1 MSILKTNLVEA
12 IMATKNT
19 FKKVTICI
27 LLSFSLQSC
36 SLFDK
41 QVLVDIPQDVLNL
54 PLQQAKQ
61 ENLLENEFNP
71 TNVDNKLY
79 NKINDSNEILVLP
92 YEYLEQTAPMNSYTA
107 INFAFNSQTEIYVGV
122 KPYFQN
128 TSNNLNLDFKIGIDA
143 NSNYY
148 YSKFKF
154 VETAQKFIDDNKSD
168 LLLPYLIYDGLNN
181 YKTLTNINLEEL
193 YDSNNDGYID
203 SIFFMPFLNL
213 FSKSTF
219 SETLKNLLT
228 SKTFTYTSTQADQ
241 IKSEIEEYTNRTFDF
256 TISTASFSSFYYLT
270 EVNDL
275 YKVNGLSCYNHQFIY
290 EIARQFNMSNLQGND
305 ETNPLGMNFL
315 SSGMVG
321 DIDAFNKIKMGLTT
335 PYIINSEGK
344 YELKQDSNYVYLI
357 PKQLNYN
364 INSIY
369 DEYLLITYYDGM
381 KNPNIHKDTGFYSNY
396 VLNNKSGFIVFACD
410 NRLQYLKNNLY
421 QTLDT
426 QTDSYDPN
434 TEYVN
439 VTSQKVENENYL
451 VQILDEN
458 NDNSILKNGTIKDS
472 DFFTD
477 RTSLFV
483 NTFINFTFSTEIDYK
498 LYFQEANEIFY
509 LYLK

>member
-1 MSILKTNLVEA
+1 
-12 IMATKNT
+12 MATRKT
-19 FKKVTICI
+19 FKKVTVCI
-27 LLSFSLQSC
+27 LLSFTLQSC

-54 PLQQAKQ
+54 PLKQAKQ

-71 TNVDNKLY
+71 TTVDNKLY
-79 NKINDSNEILVLP
+79 NKIKDSNEILVLP
-92 YEYLEQTAPMNSYTA
+92 YEYLEQTAPINSYSA

-128 TSNNLNLDFKIGIDA
+128 TSNNLNLDFKIATDA
-143 NSNYY
+143 NNNYY
-148 YSKFKF
+148 NSNFKF

-168 LLLPYLIYDGLNN
+168 LLLTYLIYDGLNN
-181 YKTLTNINLEEL
+181 YKTLTNTNLEEL

-203 SIFFMPFLNL
+203 SIFFTPFLNH

-228 SKTFTYTSTQADQ
+228 SKTFTYTPTQADQ

-275 YKVNGLSCYNHQFIY
+275 YRVNGLSCYNHQFIY

-305 ETNPLGMNFL
+305 KTNPLGMNFL

-357 PKQLNYN
+357 PKKLNYN

-421 QTLDT
+421 QTLNT
-426 QTDSYDPN
+426 QTDNYDPN

-439 VTSQKVENENYL
+439 VTSQKVENKNYL

-458 NDNSILKNGTIKDS
+458 NDNSILKNGIIKDS
-472 DFFTD
+472 DFFID

-483 NTFINFTFSTEIDYK
+483 NTFTNFTFSTEIDYK

>member
-1 MSILKTNLVEA
+1 MLNINVHLEDFYLHLKYENKHPKNL
-12 IMATKNT
+12 T
-19 FKKVTICI
+19 FP
-27 LLSFSLQSC
+27 
-36 SLFDK
+36 LF
-41 QVLVDIPQDVLNL
+41 
-54 PLQQAKQ
+54 
-61 ENLLENEFNP
+61 
-71 TNVDNKLY
+71 
-79 NKINDSNEILVLP
+79 
-92 YEYLEQTAPMNSYTA
+92 
-107 INFAFNSQTEIYVGV
+107 
-122 KPYFQN
+122 
-128 TSNNLNLDFKIGIDA
+128 
-143 NSNYY
+143 
-148 YSKFKF
+148 
-154 VETAQKFIDDNKSD
+154 
-168 LLLPYLIYDGLNN
+168 LPYLIYDGLNN

-381 KNPNIHKDTGFYSNY
+381 KNPNIHKD
-396 VLNNKSGFIVFACD
+396 
-410 NRLQYLKNNLY
+410 
-421 QTLDT
+421 
-426 QTDSYDPN
+426 SYDPN